1 MKEKVGA
8 GPQEVEVGNFRLVNK
23 NSLKA
28 TFNICIYPEGQKIL
42 ECRYFVKDNQR
53 WFNFPQKEIKG
64 RDGNPDFIP
73 LVSYMNK
80 EYQEILKEAVVKQL
94 KNLEIEHENNPSLYQ
109 KKNSFQGEA
118 PANREGLPF

>member
-8 GPQEVEVGNFRLVNK
+8 GPQEVEVGNFRVINK

-28 TFNICIYPEGQKIL
+28 TFSLCIYPEGQKIL

-53 WFNFPQKEIKG
+53 WFNFPQKEIKD
-64 RDGNPDFIP
+64 REGNQDYIP

-80 EYQEILKEAVVKQL
+80 DYQEQLKESVIKLLKQSEEDYE
-94 KNLEIEHENNPSLYQ
+94 KNPPSYA

-118 PANREGLPF
+118 PTNREGLPF